1 VYKATIDVIVL
12 DTGIVPSL
20 TSLLFLD
27 PHAQLEIAL
36 YLTPSAEIDVLSNN
50 GIVSWV
56 MLLPIPTMEECCRST
71 IQCTIAKGDI
81 SPVNKFRNRYWSE
94 IMSVATSCTLP
105 NGIHV
110 CKH

>member
-36 YLTPSAEIDVLSNN
+36 FLTPSAEFDVLNNN
-50 GIVSWV
+50 GIVLWV
-56 MLLPIPTMEECCRST
+56 VLLPTMKECSRFT
-71 IQCTIAKGDI
+71 IQCTIAKGDT
-81 SPVNKFRNRYWSE
+81 SPVNKFRN
-94 IMSVATSCTLP
+94 
-105 NGIHV
+105 
-110 CKH
+110 

>member
-36 YLTPSAEIDVLSNN
+36 YLTPSAEFDILSNN

-56 MLLPIPTMEECCRST
+56 VLLPTMEE
-71 IQCTIAKGDI
+71 
-81 SPVNKFRNRYWSE
+81 PVNKFRNGYWSE
-94 IMSVATSCTLP
+94 IMSVSASCTLP
-105 NGIHV
+105 HGIHV

>member
-1 VYKATIDVIVL
+1 MYKATIDVIVF

-36 YLTPSAEIDVLSNN
+36 YLTPSAEFDVLSNN

-56 MLLPIPTMEECCRST
+56 VLLPTMEECSRFT
-71 IQCTIAKGDI
+71 IQCTIAKGDT
-81 SPVNKFRNRYWSE
+81 SPVNKFRN
-94 IMSVATSCTLP
+94 
-105 NGIHV
+105 
-110 CKH
+110 